1 MKRIEKNQAWD
12 ADGNLIRDESVE
24 VDVEPF
30 AISKL
35 LLRRALRTMSLE
47 AVLNQ
52 MLESSPTIRSD
63 WDDAPHLMSNDPI
76 LEQMIPAAAQML
88 QISEQQVF
96 QILEQAK
103 VE

>member
-35 LLRRALRTMSLE
+35 SLRRLLRQMGME

-52 MLESSPTIRSD
+52 MLDSSPEIRAD
-63 WDDAPHLMSNDPI
+63 WDDAPHLMSDDP
-76 LEQMIPAAAQML
+76 LLQQMIPAASQML
-88 QISEQQVF
+88 GIDESQLVL
-96 QILEQAK
+96 ILEHAK
-103 VE
+103 I